1 MSLTPFRDAALATV
15 DAARRRSDAHGPRD
29 PVQDIAERMS
39 LDTCA
44 ATIVGVADLK
54 DLNVPPAVYGTVLL
68 RVLSAALAS
77 FLLSTTGRDESMAI
91 RFVDVVLQDMRNL
104 TIERIRAARTDG
116 VSAGVDTSTS
126 WGLA

>member
-44 ATIVGVADLK
+44 ATIVGVADLQ
-54 DLNVPPAVYGTVLL
+54 DLNVPPVVYGTVLV

-77 FLLSTTGRDESMAI
+77 FLLSLTNGDEATAV
-91 RFVDVVLQDMRNL
+91 RFVDSAIEDMRSR

-126 WGLA
+126 WGRA